1 MDGMLRKLGLE
12 EGEAIIHPWV
22 NKALEKAQEKVE
34 ARNFDLRKNLLKYD
48 DVMNDQ
54 RKVIYEQRLELM
66 DADDV
71 AETIADMRGEV
82 VEGLVARH
90 IPAKAYAEQWDA
102 EGLAAQTLEI
112 FGLDLPI
119 AEWCAEEGIAD
130 EEILK
135 RITGAADRRMAEKAA
150 NYGPDVMRM
159 VEKGLLLQL
168 LDQTWKE
175 HLLTLDHL
183 RGGIVLRA
191 YGQRD
196 PLNEYKTEAF
206 TLFETML
213 DELRQTTTRV
223 LAHIELQPEPGQ
235 NLFADQQAT
244 PMLLDEEHLD
254 PMTGLN
260 ERAEED
266 LVMAGAGGY
275 GANGSQP
282 ASRPARTRRAAATP
296 DPADPSTWGKVPRNT
311 TCPCGSGKKY
321 KHCHGG

>member
-1 MDGMLRKLGLE
+1 
-12 EGEAIIHPWV
+12 
-22 NKALEKAQEKVE
+22 
-34 ARNFDLRKNLLKYD
+34 
-48 DVMNDQ
+48 
-54 RKVIYEQRLELM
+54 VIYEQRLELM
-66 DADDV
+66 DAHDV
-71 AETIADMRGEV
+71 SETIADMRGEV
-82 VEGLVARH
+82 IEGLVAHH
-90 IPAKAYAEQWDA
+90 IPEKAYAEQWDA
-102 EGLAAQTLEI
+102 EGLAARTLEI
-112 FGLDLPI
+112 FGLELPI

-282 ASRPARTRRAAATP
+282 ASRPARTRRAAVTP